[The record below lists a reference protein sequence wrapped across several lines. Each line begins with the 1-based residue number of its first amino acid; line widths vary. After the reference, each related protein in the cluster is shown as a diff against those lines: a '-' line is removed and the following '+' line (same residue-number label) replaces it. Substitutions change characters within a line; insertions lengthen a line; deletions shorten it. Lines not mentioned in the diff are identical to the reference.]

1 MADPLDLIEKKSII
15 KKQQCFTPLTDEE
28 TGILADLLSEVHFK
42 PGDTIVTEGDP
53 VDSIYLI
60 VSGTAEV
67 RHVYVEDK
75 VVKFTPLATLGEG
88 AAIGLNE
95 TGLYSLSGVRTATV
109 VAITDMVALC
119 LSVAAFHG
127 FALAYTH
134 VSEVM
139 RKHADSILNENTEST
154 DQSQTTK

>member
-1 MADPLDLIEKKSII
+1 MTDTIDLTDKKTVV
-15 KKQQCFTPLTDEE
+15 KKQACFAPLTDEE
-28 TGILADLLSEVHFK
+28 IEILAGLLMETHFK
-42 PGDTIVTEGDP
+42 AGDTIVKEGEP
-53 VDSIYLI
+53 VDSVYLI
-60 VSGTAEV
+60 IKGEADV

-75 VVKFTPLATLGEG
+75 LIKFTSLATLHEG

-109 VAITDMVALC
+109 VALTDMVALR

-139 RKHADSILNENTEST
+139 RKHADSILNQSTE
-154 DQSQTTK
+154 DK